1 MPNKVSNKPKITTKK
16 TEKVSKKQKKTVGKT
31 VKTIKT
37 QEKKAKDTKT
47 LSVPVVDLNGKSSR
61 VTLPGEIFRV
71 KVKPE
76 ILAQAVRVY
85 LGNQRAGTAR
95 TKTRAE
101 VRGGGRK
108 PWRQKGTGRARQG
121 SIRAPQWR
129 GGGIVFGPGN
139 RNYSLHL
146 LKKMKRKALAGAISQ
161 KFAKGEIRF
170 VDNFEKIKPKTA
182 ELVKALEKL
191 DLSKNKI
198 LWIVDGNS
206 RNLLRA
212 GRNLPQ
218 LTFSRVES
226 LNTYQ
231 ILNCQTLVFNKSS
244 LEKLKERI

>member
-1 MPNKVSNKPKITTKK
+1 MATR
-16 TEKVSKKQKKTVGKT
+16 G
-31 VKTIKT
+31 
-37 QEKKAKDTKT
+37 KKAKSGLIVSVVN
-47 LSVPVVDLNGKSSR
+47 LSGKSSR
-61 VTLPGEIFRV
+61 VAVPGEIFRTEV
-71 KVKPE
+71 NPK

-85 LGNQRAGTAR
+85 LGNQRAGSAR
-95 TKTRAE
+95 TKTRGE

-108 PWRQKGTGRARQG
+108 PWRQKGTGRARAG

-129 GGGIVFGPGN
+129 GGGIVFGPGL

-146 LKKMKRKALAGAISQ
+146 PKKMKRKALAGAISQ
-161 KFAKGEIRF
+161 KFAKGEVKF

-206 RNLLRA
+206 QNLLRA
-212 GRNLPQ
+212 GRNLPKIR
-218 LTFSRVES
+218 FCRVDG

-231 ILNCQTLVFNKSS
+231 ILNCQTLVFNKST